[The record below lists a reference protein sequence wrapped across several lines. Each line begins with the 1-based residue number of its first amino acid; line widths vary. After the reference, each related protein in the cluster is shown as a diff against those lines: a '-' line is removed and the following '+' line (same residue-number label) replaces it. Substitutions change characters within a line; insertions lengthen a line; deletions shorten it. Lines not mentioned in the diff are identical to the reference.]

1 MKISSRPYKT
11 SGLLVK
17 KNNKFFFEDL
27 FSKKIFKNITFNAKN
42 FFDIQLISCEIQFSN
57 RKYVLK
63 NIVVKHTNSFEN
75 LIGEVTKKKFDLK
88 NHYKKKNI
96 EIKSPTQEG
105 RIDLTDLDFITID
118 GDDAKD
124 FDDAVYCTKEKDR
137 YKLYVAIAD
146 VSFYVDEDSYV
157 DKIALANSFSI
168 YLDQSLPMLPNELS
182 DDLCSLKPNVNR
194 LAVICEIVINKC
206 GIVESSKFYE
216 SIIQS
221 KRRFTYNE
229 VNIIIKNNFVL
240 ADNFTFL
247 LKLLH
252 ELSLKL
258 NTERINNGALLFN
271 HSKEFFSAER
281 VIEELMLIANKSVAI
296 FLQSK
301 SKKNSIIFRHHP
313 KSSAEK
319 EKDFESLINVFDFKL
334 EENAFFF
341 EYLDPFLKNFDV
353 NKRKIIGTSFLCFL
367 EKAVYDLMQSSHYAL
382 AFEKYLHFTSPI
394 RRYPDLINH
403 RVLKKIVKNETVA
416 KLDPSVTAII
426 NNRENQVEEIH
437 YYYKNLFNLIK
448 FYNTNP
454 INKVLIGIITGVSN
468 FGIFI
473 TLRDFDVTGLLHK
486 RNIKILEFQKHKI
499 KILHHGE
506 VVDLRIFDEV
516 SVKIRSLEILN
527 LKVDL
532 SLKK

>member
-11 SGLLVK
+11 TGLLVK

-57 RKYVLK
+57 RKYILK
-63 NIVVKHTNSFEN
+63 NINVKHSNSLEN
-75 LIGEVTKKKFDLK
+75 LIGEITKKKFDLK
-88 NHYKKKNI
+88 NHYRKKNI
-96 EIKSPTQEG
+96 EIKSHTLEG
-105 RIDLTDLDFITID
+105 RTDLTNLDFITID
-118 GDDAKD
+118 GEDAKD
-124 FDDAVYCTKEKDR
+124 FDDAVYCTKEKDH

-168 YLDQSLPMLPNELS
+168 YLDQSIPMLPNELS

-194 LAVICEIVINKC
+194 MAVVCEIVINQT
-206 GIVESSKFYE
+206 GIVKSYKFYE
-216 SIIQS
+216 SIIKS
-221 KRRFTYNE
+221 KKRFTYDE
-229 VNIIIKNNFVL
+229 VNRIIKNNFES
-240 ADNFTFL
+240 DSDFKFL
-247 LKLLH
+247 LKSLH

-258 NTERINNGALLFN
+258 NTERVNNGALLFN
-271 HSKEFFSAER
+271 HSKGFFSAER

-296 FLQSK
+296 FLHTK

-313 KSSAEK
+313 KSSIEK
-319 EKDFESLINVFDFKL
+319 EKDFESLINVFDFKY
-334 EENAFFF
+334 EEKAFFF
-341 EYLDPFLKNFDV
+341 DCLDSFLENFDA
-353 NKRKIIGTSFLCFL
+353 NNRKIIGTSFLCFL
-367 EKAVYDLMQSSHYAL
+367 EKAVYDSNHSSHYAL

-403 RVLKKIVKNETVA
+403 RILKKIVKNETVA
-416 KLDPSVTAII
+416 KLDPSVVSII
-426 NNRENQVEEIH
+426 NNKENEVEEIH

-448 FYNTNP
+448 FYNTKP
-454 INKVLIGIITGVSN
+454 INKVLKGIITGISD

-486 RNIKILEFQKHKI
+486 RNIKIIEFQKHKI

-506 VVDLRIFDEV
+506 DHRAKDF
-516 SVKIRSLEILN
+516 
-527 LKVDL
+527 
-532 SLKK
+532 